1 VTIPSSTTVTT
12 EEVVTIPSS
21 TTVTTEEVVTIPS
34 STENPGNFTWLF
46 EPCRGPDPPTCPP
59 GVPPL
64 ILLSLDGFRMEY
76 IDRKLTPVI
85 NRLKE
90 CGIRTPYMRPI
101 YPSKT
106 FPNHYSIVTGLYGE
120 SHGIVDNS
128 IYDMELRDR
137 FSLSR
142 PSKFDP
148 RWWQGEPLWNTM
160 KKQGKKSASFMWPGC
175 DVQIQGMY
183 PDIYVPYNGSI
194 SFEYQVDMVLGWLD
208 LPKEERPEFISMYM
222 FEPDTT
228 GHKESPFGPELPPVL
243 ARMDGLVGKLMDG
256 LLARRMDQ
264 CVNLVLVSDHGM
276 QETSC
281 SKTNRLDSWID
292 VNNYYIFEGQ
302 AGRITSKYLYKNR
315 EYVHVDNPEPADNIT
330 AHLECKDERLLVYKK
345 EDAPK
350 RLHHANNKRIDE
362 VLLKNKDKWLVFRKG
377 SYNCNNQ
384 GAHGW
389 DNNFDAMHALFTA
402 HGPGFKS
409 QFDMEPLENIELYNM
424 MADLLDV
431 EPASNN
437 GTKGSLNYIMTS
449 PKPQPIRE
457 VSDVSCS
464 GDFQS
469 DVVTDCSCD
478 NLRNLTMKSES
489 ELNEQLKLTAEEVT
503 QSWSKHHPYGINSPN
518 SSCYFVQRD
527 YVNTYNA
534 QFRMPLLSTFIYDKM
549 PSVFP
554 SDCVRGDPRAKNG
567 RNCSDF
573 ISEEQNI
580 THAFLY
586 PPGVSATDDGRL
598 DAAITSNLVPMYN
611 GFQSGIWKFL
621 YDVLEE
627 YREHYSDI
635 HVMVGPAWDY
645 DADGK
650 PDDINNITQL
660 VQDSGVPI
668 PSHFYM
674 SMIRCR
680 VGDSVQQCTGELDV
694 QSFILPH
701 KQKVMNCM
709 KSIDYLQEHVAR
721 VRDIE
726 LLTGFEFFVNTSF
739 EDAVKIRTFLPGHLW
754 SRDSWVEEPCME
766 EMKCPAGFSLPP
778 VILVCLDGFRADY
791 LLRNFTPT
799 LGKLASCGTH
809 APYMRAVY
817 PTKTFP
823 NHYSIVTGLY
833 PESHGIIDNN
843 MYDMKMN
850 KRFSI
855 SSSEA
860 RNPEWWKGE
869 PIWNTLQ
876 KQNKTAATF
885 FWPGSDVKIK
895 GMYPNYYKPY
905 DGKISYQARIDQILT
920 WLDLPEGERP
930 DFLTLYFNE
939 PDLAG
944 HIWGPENKPAM
955 RDILE
960 EVDGYIGKLMNGLLH
975 RDLHNC
981 VNIIVVA
988 DHGMAE
994 TNCDQV
1000 VVLKD
1005 WHYPLNNVYVWEGP
1019 FGRIANKYKYSS
1031 GGMAPLN
1038 ETEQTPTSKIL
1049 DDLKCKSEHM
1059 KVFDKHWLP
1068 KRHHYA
1074 NNDRIDDVILDMD
1087 AEWLVGRYSYRG
1099 CT

>member
-1 VTIPSSTTVTT
+1 
-12 EEVVTIPSS
+12 
-21 TTVTTEEVVTIPS
+21 
-34 STENPGNFTWLF
+34 
-46 EPCRGPDPPTCPP
+46 
-59 GVPPL
+59 
-64 ILLSLDGFRMEY
+64 
-76 IDRKLTPVI
+76 
-85 NRLKE
+85 
-90 CGIRTPYMRPI
+90 
-101 YPSKT
+101 
-106 FPNHYSIVTGLYGE
+106 
-120 SHGIVDNS
+120 
-128 IYDMELRDR
+128 
-137 FSLSR
+137 
-142 PSKFDP
+142 
-148 RWWQGEPLWNTM
+148 
-160 KKQGKKSASFMWPGC
+160 
-175 DVQIQGMY
+175 
-183 PDIYVPYNGSI
+183 
-194 SFEYQVDMVLGWLD
+194 
-208 LPKEERPEFISMYM
+208 
-222 FEPDTT
+222 
-228 GHKESPFGPELPPVL
+228 
-243 ARMDGLVGKLMDG
+243 
-256 LLARRMDQ
+256 
-264 CVNLVLVSDHGM
+264 
-276 QETSC
+276 
-281 SKTNRLDSWID
+281 
-292 VNNYYIFEGQ
+292 
-302 AGRITSKYLYKNR
+302 
-315 EYVHVDNPEPADNIT
+315 
-330 AHLECKDERLLVYKK
+330 
-345 EDAPK
+345 
-350 RLHHANNKRIDE
+350 
-362 VLLKNKDKWLVFRKG
+362 
-377 SYNCNNQ
+377 
-384 GAHGW
+384 
-389 DNNFDAMHALFTA
+389 MHALFTA

-1099 CT
+1099 CTGGNHGYDNLDKSMESLFMAHGPHFKQGFTVEPFENIELYNLLTSLLNVTGVPNNGTIGSLNHMLRSPVQVPDTPSAIYSASCSFPNDEEYQQRAGNDTRCNCHNLGNDFPKDVEEYDKQLNLTKAETEAVITEQVPDGLPVLLEAESACVLTQQDYVMGYSLNEKRPLWTAYTLTKNLGSLDPPSHSCLRGDVRVPSESQYSCSMTTSNTTVQAALFPTDFSSSRDHQMDALITTNVVPMYEGFHQGIWLEVLSYLKQWATLYNKIHVKVGQVFDYDGDGLRGNMTNGEANTSTIASHFFVIVQKCSDAVSTPIGDTWNCANPSILSFLLPHMNSTVNCYTMQDYLLDNGARLKDVELLTGLLFSPSMATSEAPQYRTFLPTSLWPLT